1 MKAGDGTPE
10 DRAREALAEL
20 EHLHPGMRARW
31 NGRVIRNPWDRYPWT
46 RGSYSL
52 IRPGQY
58 TAFHG
63 IEHLPEGRVRF
74 AGEQSSAEWYG
85 YMNGA
90 VESGLR
96 AAREV
101 LGAMRVRRAA

>member
-1 MKAGDGTPE
+1 M
-10 DRAREALAEL
+10 
-20 EHLHPGMRARW
+20 
-31 NGRVIRNPWDRYPWT
+31 IRNPWDRYPWS

-74 AGEQSSAEWYG
+74 AGEQSSADWYG

-96 AAREV
+96 AAGEM
-101 LGAMRVRRAA
+101 LGALRARRAA